1 MYLQGG
7 GRTRVLDEVT
17 GIDLLGDMVESTQLS
32 VNRTYYGNLHGFG
45 HDLISFIHDPD
56 GRYLEDFSVMG
67 HVATAM
73 RDPGEHLKFLAL
85 HYSSLNFLSPLISFL
100 SLALIHQYRFCA
112 S

>member
-1 MYLQGG
+1 M
-7 GRTRVLDEVT
+7 TLDEKT
-17 GIDLLGDMVESTQLS
+17 GIDVLGDMVESTKLS

-73 RDPGEHLKFLAL
+73 RDPGEFL
-85 HYSSLNFLSPLISFL
+85 HFSFAIVRL
-100 SLALIHQYRFCA
+100 T
-112 S
+112 